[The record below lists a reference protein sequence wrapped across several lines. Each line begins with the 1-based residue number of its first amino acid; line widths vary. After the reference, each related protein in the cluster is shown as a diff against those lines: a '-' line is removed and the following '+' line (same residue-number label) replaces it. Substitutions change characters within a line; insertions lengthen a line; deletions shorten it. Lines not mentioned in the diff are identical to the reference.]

1 MAEEPTR
8 EEVAVLAK
16 QAGLDLPE
24 PYFEELVSAY
34 GHLRQMV
41 ARISRDRP
49 RGDEP
54 AHVFVAATFG
64 RDGTA

>member
-1 MAEEPTR
+1 MAEEATR

-34 GHLRQMV
+34 RHVQRLV
-41 ARISRDRP
+41 ARISHDRP

-54 AHVFVAATFG
+54 AHVFVATTFG
-64 RDGTA
+64 RDDQA

>member
-1 MAEEPTR
+1 MEEATR
-8 EEVAVLAK
+8 DEVAVLAK

-34 GHLRQMV
+34 RHVQRMT
-41 ARISRDRP
+41 ARIRRDRP

-54 AHVFVAATFG
+54 AHVFVAATFE
-64 RDGTA
+64 REA

>member
-1 MAEEPTR
+1 MEEATR

-16 QAGLDLPE
+16 HAGLDLPE

-34 GHLRQMV
+34 RHLQRMT
-41 ARISRDRP
+41 ARISRNRP

-54 AHVFVAATFG
+54 AHIFVAATFE
-64 RDGTA
+64 RKA